1 MKISCLEKKAMH
13 DSSWEIVTKLLFFLL
28 IFQFSHSLWIKNSNF
43 IKFTHIT
50 YTKTHEDKA
59 VELNIIGWSWE
70 FQWLG
75 THQLPSWKGA
85 FHSKMYFLLNI
96 GIFQPAMLVYQR
108 VISIIDST

>member
-28 IFQFSHSLWIKNSNF
+28 IFQFSHSLWIKNLNF

-75 THQLPSWKGA
+75 THQLPFLEGSISFEDVFPIEHRDIPASHVSLPKG
-85 FHSKMYFLLNI
+85 NI
-96 GIFQPAMLVYQR
+96 NN
-108 VISIIDST
+108 